1 MKTKTT
7 ILEINH
13 EDLVDFFSTALYG
26 SRMFGARY
34 DSIEYYELK
43 DANENDCYEDKLA
56 RLLLAGKT
64 IEIIDKYAEDADEYY
79 GNLPHVW
86 VWNEYEY
93 EMIYTVSL
101 DDIKRGIQSCLDG
114 DDYLSECARNLVH
127 SDEGNFDSPQAEN
140 ILQVV
145 LFGEMIY
152 G

>member
-13 EDLVDFFSTALYG
+13 EDLVDFLSTALYDC
-26 SRMFGARY
+26 SMFRAFY
-34 DSIEYYELK
+34 DSIEYRMLK
-43 DANENDCYEDKLA
+43 DADESDSFEDKLA

-64 IEIIDKYAEDADEYY
+64 IEIVDKYAEDWDEYY

-86 VWNEYEY
+86 NYDEYGG
-93 EMIYTVSL
+93 MVYTVSL
-101 DDIKRGIQSCLDG
+101 DDIKCGIQACLDG
-114 DDYLSECARNLVH
+114 DDYLSECARKLVH
-127 SDEGNFDSPQAEN
+127 ADEGNFDSPQAEN